1 MPVNLSLINS
11 RANLY
16 FGSRSVQSVKNQD
29 SCHSLNSRASG
40 MAVRDLSR
48 QENNVDIKYAYNRG
62 LKKLRSKRPG
72 KRKIRLNPQL

>member
-1 MPVNLSLINS
+1 
-11 RANLY
+11 
-16 FGSRSVQSVKNQD
+16 
-29 SCHSLNSRASG
+29 

-48 QENNVDIKYAYNRG
+48 QENNVDIKYAYNGG